1 MPGGAKPDNLLQEVI
16 HAIKVSPMLPGLPV
30 HVVQRG
36 NHHQV
41 CFACVAPGAAM
52 PPVAGCARQD
62 YAVLFV
68 IAVGVT
74 DSI

>member
-16 HAIKVSPMLPGLPV
+16 HAIKASPMLPGLPV

-41 CFACVAPGAAM
+41 CFACVASGAAT
-52 PPVAGCARQD
+52 PLVEGCASQD
-62 YAVLFV
+62 YAVLLV
-68 IAVGVT
+68 IALDVT